1 MSVLYNMQ
9 SCRSRLC
16 ISNFL
21 TDMRFFEAWLIA
33 ISHASKKFQR
43 NFISIRYEKVHF
55 NEDKLEMSF
64 ELIVLNVKCEM
75 LSVKR

>member
-1 MSVLYNMQ
+1 
-9 SCRSRLC
+9 
-16 ISNFL
+16 
-21 TDMRFFEAWLIA
+21 MRFFEAWLIA

-64 ELIVLNVKCEM
+64 ELIVLNVKC
-75 LSVKR
+75 